1 MNQKEKRDSASVDAI
16 VRRSDAERVLRK
28 MVEVKQE
35 LDKQWES
42 LRKSIGLETESP
54 FGVASWKPITLL
66 IECVETIVGD
76 ETGTVSWFVWDN
88 EYGRKAMEH
97 SLPDGS
103 IRQVKTIDDLLDVLG
118 H

>member
-1 MNQKEKRDSASVDAI
+1 MSNDSNEASVQSI
-16 VRRSDAERVLRK
+16 VMRSDAEKMLRK

-35 LDKQWES
+35 LDKQWAS
-42 LRKSIGLETESP
+42 LHKSVGLETESP

-66 IECVETIVGD
+66 IECVEKIVGD
-76 ETGTVSWFVWDN
+76 EIGAVNWFVWDN

-103 IRQVKTIDDLLDVLG
+103 MRKIRTIGDLLDVLG
-118 H
+118 F